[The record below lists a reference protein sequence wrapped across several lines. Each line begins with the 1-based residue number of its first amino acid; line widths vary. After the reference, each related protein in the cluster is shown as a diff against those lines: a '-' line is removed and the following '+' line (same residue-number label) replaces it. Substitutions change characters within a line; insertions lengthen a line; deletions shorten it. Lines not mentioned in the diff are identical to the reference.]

1 MAFCPLPYPDN
12 PMRKLIAIALIVLAA
27 GAAAGYAMLRQ
38 FSAPGPLEESRD
50 VVVPRGSLEVVANAL
65 HRESVIS
72 VPFLFRAAALATWD
86 DGPLRAGELHFPKE
100 ASVETV
106 LAVLRF
112 GRPVQH
118 RLTIPE
124 GLTAA
129 QIAKLFAAES
139 LLGGELSLPPEGA
152 LLPDTYSFE
161 RDTPVNSVMSRAR
174 LTMAHALAAAWAA
187 RAPGLALRSPR
198 EALILASIVEREA
211 RLTEERPMIARVF
224 LNRLAAGMRL
234 QADPTA
240 SYAASGGLGTLDR
253 PLDHDDLEHLDPYN
267 TYVVDG
273 LPAGPICSPGLASI
287 QAVLHPSSGPA
298 LYFVTDGTGGHV
310 FSNSLPEHNS
320 NVSRMRA
327 RGRR

>member
-1 MAFCPLPYPDN
+1 L
-12 PMRKLIAIALIVLAA
+12 RKLIVATLIVLLA
-27 GAAAGYAMLRQ
+27 GAAAGYAMLREY
-38 FSAPGPLEESRD
+38 SAAGPLTENRD
-50 VVVPRGSLEVVANAL
+50 VVVPRGSLQAVADAL
-65 HRESVIS
+65 QRDSIIRF
-72 VPFLFRAAALATWD
+72 PFLFRAAAIATWI
-86 DGPLRAGELHFPKE
+86 DGPLHAGELSFPKA
-100 ASVETV
+100 ASIETV

-118 RLTIPE
+118 RVTIPE

-129 QIAKLFAAES
+129 EIARVMASER
-139 LLGGELSLPPEGA
+139 LLDGDLQVPPEGG

-161 RDTPVNSVMSRAR
+161 RDALASTLVARAR
-174 LTMAHALAAAWAA
+174 GAMARALAAAWAA
-187 RAPGLALRSPR
+187 RSPGLPLRSPR

-211 RLTEERPMIARVF
+211 RLPAERPMIARVF

-240 SYAASGGLGTLDR
+240 SYTASGGLGTLDR
-253 PLDHDDLEHLDPYN
+253 PLGRDDLDHLDPYN

-287 QAVLHPSSGPA
+287 QAVLHPSTGPA

-310 FSNSLPEHNS
+310 FSSSLSEHLS

-327 RGRR
+327 RGGPRAR

>member
-1 MAFCPLPYPDN
+1 MG
-12 PMRKLIAIALIVLAA
+12 KLIAVALIVLAA
-27 GAAAGYAMLRQ
+27 GAASGYAMLRQ
-38 FSAPGPLEESRD
+38 FSARGPLEDSRD
-50 VVVPRGSLEVVANAL
+50 VVVPRGSLQAVGDAL
-65 HRESVIS
+65 QRESVIS
-72 VPFLFRAAALATWD
+72 LPLLFRAAAIATWTE
-86 DGPLRAGELHFPKE
+86 GPLRAGELHFPKE
-100 ASVETV
+100 ASVATV

-129 QIAKLFAAES
+129 QIGRLFADES
-139 LLGGELSLPPEGA
+139 LLGGDLSLPSEGA

-161 RDTPVNSVMSRAR
+161 RDTPANSVMARAR
-174 LTMAHALAAAWAA
+174 VAMAHAVAVAWAT
-187 RAPGLALRSPR
+187 RAPGLTLKSPR
-198 EALILASIVEREA
+198 DAVTLASIVEREA
-211 RLTEERPMIARVF
+211 RVPAERPMIARVF
-224 LNRLAAGMRL
+224 LNRLQAGMRL

-240 SYAASGGLGTLDR
+240 AYTASGGLGMLDR
-253 PLDHDDLEHLDPYN
+253 PLARDDLDHFDPYN

-310 FSNSLPEHNS
+310 FSNSLAEHNS

-327 RGRR
+327 HGRP

>member
-1 MAFCPLPYPDN
+1 
-12 PMRKLIAIALIVLAA
+12 MRRLIATILIVLAA
-27 GAAAGYAMLRQ
+27 GAGAGYAMLRQ
-38 FSAPGPLEESRD
+38 LSAPGPLAESRD
-50 VVVPRGSLEVVANAL
+50 VLVPRGSLQAVADAL
-65 HRESVIS
+65 RRDSVIS
-72 VPFLFRAAALATWD
+72 FPLLFRAAAIATWTE
-86 DGPLRAGELHFPKE
+86 GPLRAGELHFPQA
-100 ASVETV
+100 ASLATV

-129 QIAKLFAAES
+129 QIGRLFAGES
-139 LLGGELSLPPEGA
+139 LLGGDLPVPPEGA

-161 RDTPVNSVMSRAR
+161 RDTPANSVMARAH
-174 LTMAHALAAAWAA
+174 LAMAHALAVAWAV
-187 RAPGLALRSPR
+187 RAPGLILRSPH
-198 EALILASIVEREA
+198 EAVILASIVEREA
-211 RLTEERPMIARVF
+211 RVPAERPMIARVF

-240 SYAASGGLGTLDR
+240 SYTASGGLGTLDR
-253 PLDHDDLEHLDPYN
+253 PLARDDLDHPDPYN
-267 TYVVDG
+267 TYVIDG
-273 LPAGPICSPGLASI
+273 LPEGPICSPGLASI
-287 QAVLHPSSGPA
+287 QAVLHPSSGNA

-310 FSNSLPEHNS
+310 FSESLAEHNS